1 MRIFQVHQQS
11 TVLNTKAPLWHL
23 PNQSRIALARCWPGS
38 VGHRSPEEAWKEPPR
53 EKAPAVG
60 WPAAYDGGSRR
71 QAAAVKEETMSH
83 ARAVYLVDPSTDII
97 IPTYSACEGNE
108 DCRYDPEV
116 IASCKPDN
124 QELRHLLH
132 QSSTSVNGSD
142 KIVENHTPDDKQP
155 YKHNINY
162 YNDEAWSVQR
172 AGTCVLKVSMR
183 PRADV
188 KKPKRMSDESMKD
201 ALQSIKEDLQSAT
214 WKHVAAKVVS
224 GKVGKKGAEPV
235 VHTSR
240 ISASPHK
247 VYFMKPC
254 IKPRF
259 SCGKSLSKTIE
270 DLKSGNR
277 SVEDIPLITVIQRH
291 GKLISVDH
299 RRLYCF
305 RAAFPQDVEI
315 PMLLAHSSVSEARL
329 NKYVAA
335 DCKYYSAVRVEKEK
349 DDVPQKELAQ
359 KKGSTQKEISMS
371 LSCQKKDMTK
381 MGKAESKYSTV

>member
-1 MRIFQVHQQS
+1 
-11 TVLNTKAPLWHL
+11 
-23 PNQSRIALARCWPGS
+23 
-38 VGHRSPEEAWKEPPR
+38 
-53 EKAPAVG
+53 
-60 WPAAYDGGSRR
+60 
-71 QAAAVKEETMSH
+71 MSH
-83 ARAVYLVDPSTDII
+83 ALGAYFVDPSTDVI

-108 DCRYDPEV
+108 ICRYDSEG
-116 IASCKPDN
+116 
-124 QELRHLLH
+124 HLLH
-132 QSSTSVNGSD
+132 QSSFSVNGSD

-155 YKHNINY
+155 YKHINY

-172 AGTCVLKVSMR
+172 AGTCVLKVSMQ

-188 KKPKRMSDESMKD
+188 KRSKRMSDESMKE
-201 ALQSIKEDLQSAT
+201 ALQSIKEDLQRAT

-224 GKVGKKGAEPV
+224 GKVVKKGVEPV

-254 IKPRF
+254 IKARF

-270 DLKSGNR
+270 DLKSGNC

-305 RAAFPQDVEI
+305 RAAFPQDVEV

-371 LSCQKKDMTK
+371 LSCQKKDRTK